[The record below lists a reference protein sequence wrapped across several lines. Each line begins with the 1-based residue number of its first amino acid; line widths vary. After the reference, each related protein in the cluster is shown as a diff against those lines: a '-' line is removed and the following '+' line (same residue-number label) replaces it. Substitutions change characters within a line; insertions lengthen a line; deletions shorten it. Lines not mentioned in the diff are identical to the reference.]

1 MVNNPLPSRMARILS
16 ADLLEITMTLGPPGD
31 PDVFVTAADD
41 VAEVSAAAEMARRL
55 TLVDEAGDLIRGPLA
70 VLEFDAPAKEVA
82 SPIRRS
88 DPGFTGR
95 GRTAGGA
102 REFVIPNYRISE
114 LDHVHTRVIR

>member
-41 VAEVSAAAEMARRL
+41 VVEVSAAAEMARRL
-55 TLVDEAGDLIRGPLA
+55 TLIDEAGDLIREPLA

-102 REFVIPNYRISE
+102 REFVIANYRISE
-114 LDHVHTRVIR
+114 LDNVHTRVIR

>member
-1 MVNNPLPSRMARILS
+1 MVNNAVPNRVARVLS

-41 VAEVSAAAEMARRL
+41 VAEISAAAEMARRL
-55 TLVDEAGDLIRGPLA
+55 TLVDEAGNLIRGPLA

-88 DPGFTGR
+88 GPGFTGR

-102 REFVIPNYRISE
+102 REFVILDYRISE
-114 LDHVHTRVIR
+114 LDNVRTRVI